1 MIVAFI
7 NPRATLLHASESSET
22 DRRSNGLNILLH
34 NAELIPVTDLDEE
47 GLLGV
52 PAAFT
57 SWQVLLRGAVVIGPD
72 GLEDEGWRRLS
83 LEAQRS
89 SEQAILLAYQAADHI
104 EQLGQLGLEV
114 SLIVRSGAPL
124 LVRITHAHGLELALR
139 QAATSLR
146 EWLNDGP
153 FSSALT
159 LEVTPDTVTVLP
171 RDIRVEGAVN
181 YVLSQLRGV
190 TLTVG
195 VSAETSDRA
204 FLALCDYALLPG
216 ESQLL
221 EQGGTATEADDLD

>member
-1 MIVAFI
+1 MIVAFV
-7 NPRATLLHASESSET
+7 NPRSTLLHTAETHET
-22 DRRSNGLNILLH
+22 DRRSNGLSALLQE
-34 NAELIPVTDLDEE
+34 AELIPVTDLDEE

-72 GLEDEGWRRLS
+72 GLEDEAWRRLS

-89 SEQAILLAYQAADHI
+89 SEQAVTLAYQAAGHI
-104 EQLGQLGLEV
+104 EQLGQLGLDV
-114 SLIVRSGAPL
+114 TLVGRSGAPL
-124 LVRITHAHGLELALR
+124 LVRITHPHGLELALR
-139 QAATSLR
+139 QAATGLR
-146 EWLNDGP
+146 EWLSDGP

-181 YVLSQLRGV
+181 YVLGHLNGV
-190 TLTVG
+190 SLTVG

-221 EQGGTATEADDLD
+221 EQVVNVAEADDLD